1 MPPDLTLSEH
11 APTPTAGTQVIRRRD
26 DPADTATQGRGI
38 LDTNQTSVAIMQ
50 PYIFPYLG
58 YMQLIRAST
67 HFVAYDDVRFIKGGW
82 INRNKICARGAES
95 LFTVPLKGASSNN
108 CIHDVIAECD
118 QKWQRKFFKQLE
130 QEYRRAPHFEPVYDM
145 VCGVFAD
152 AQGMPVSELAVRSLK
167 TVADY
172 LGVNFAHVYSSK
184 SFGHTRGLKRAE
196 RLVAITRELGA
207 ERYIN
212 LPGGMALYKDA
223 DFSPHGISLSFI
235 FDRSTSYPQFYHPFV
250 PRLSIIDA
258 LMHNDIATVCAL
270 LDQYEIRLAAEIEAD
285 QEMQANSL
293 PDDSE

>member
-1 MPPDLTLSEH
+1 M
-11 APTPTAGTQVIRRRD
+11 
-26 DPADTATQGRGI
+26 
-38 LDTNQTSVAIMQ
+38 DTNQTSVAIMQ

-67 HFVAYDDVRFIKGGW
+67 HFVAYDDVHFIKRGW
-82 INRNKICARGAES
+82 INRNKLCALGAET
-95 LFTVPLKGASSNN
+95 LFSVPLREASQNKFISQ
-108 CIHDVIAECD
+108 VITDCD
-118 QKWQRKFFKQLE
+118 TKWQRKFYKQLE
-130 QEYRRAPHFEPVYDM
+130 HAYRRAPHFEPVYDM

-172 LGVNFAHVYSSK
+172 LEMDFSPLYSSK
-184 SFGHTRGLKRAE
+184 SFGHTTGMKRAE

-235 FDRSTSYPQFYHPFV
+235 FNRSSSYPQFNHPFV

-270 LDQYEIRLAAEIEAD
+270 LDQYEIRSAAEIEAD